1 MKFLCMAFEDERA
14 LNALSQD
21 EWRDLRQ
28 EVLDY
33 VEKLRADGHLL
44 AAHPLQSIRTAST
57 VRVRDGKLSV
67 TDGPF
72 AEAKEH
78 IGGYFLID
86 AADREEAVRIAAGWP
101 SARLGSI
108 EVRPIDEE
116 LRPDRRYV

>member
-1 MKFLCMAFEDERA
+1 MKFLCMAFEEEQT
-14 LNALSQD
+14 LNALSPD

-33 VEKLRADGHLL
+33 VEKLRTEGRLL
-44 AAHPLQSIRTAST
+44 ATHPLQSTRTAST
-57 VRVRDGKLSV
+57 VRIRDGKLSV

-78 IGGYFLID
+78 IGGYFLIE
-86 AADREEAVRIAAGWP
+86 AADREEAIRIAAGWP

-108 EVRPIDEE
+108 EVRPIDEG
-116 LRPDRRYV
+116 LRLDRRYA

>member
-1 MKFLCMAFEDERA
+1 MKFLCMAFEEEQT

-33 VEKLRADGHLL
+33 VEKLRSEGRLL
-44 AAHPLQSIRTAST
+44 ATHPLQSTRTAST
-57 VRVRDGKLSV
+57 VRIRDGKLSV

-78 IGGYFLID
+78 IGGYFLIE
-86 AADREEAVRIAAGWP
+86 AADREEAIRNAAGWP
-101 SARLGSI
+101 SARIGSI
-108 EVRPIDEE
+108 EVRPIDEG
-116 LRPDRRYV
+116 LRLDRRYA

>member
-1 MKFLCMAFEDERA
+1 MKFLCMAFEEEQA
-14 LNALSQD
+14 LNALSGE

-33 VEKLRADGHLL
+33 VAKLQSEGHLL
-44 AAHPLQSIRTAST
+44 AAHPLQSTRTAST
-57 VRVRDGKLSV
+57 VRIRNGRLSV

-78 IGGYFLID
+78 IGGYFLIE
-86 AADREEAVRIAAGWP
+86 AADREEAIRIAAGWP

-116 LRPDRRYV
+116 LRPDRRYA